1 MSRKFFPFKRSDGV
15 FELAILGNFGLAHAY
30 NSTDKVTHFIE
41 DTEGG
46 TETVQSDSYY
56 VQLDGGFTLPEYKS
70 KGVHLIRNIEIGDEK
85 ATYESFATTH
95 DREEQDDWIEGEC
108 PATDFPNLLD
118 EEKLIPMKEAEIND
132 S

>member
-85 ATYESFATTH
+85 ATYELFATTN
-95 DREEQDDWIEGEC
+95 DRKGQNDWIEGEC
-108 PATDFPNLLD
+108 PAGDFPKLLGRD
-118 EEKLIPMKEAEIND
+118 ELIPMKKVDNND